1 MNFATASSSEAPVE
15 ILRKKAE
22 ACLEKFRNGTLAEAD
37 LQGLLT
43 AVEKAA
49 IRPNRQSLLYVYA
62 RNNSVTSPALSISL
76 LEEGKGRE
84 GLDPKGEFI
93 YKSAYEAMQDG
104 WRVIKFPEMTL
115 AMDEQNTYGL
125 GFEFI
130 LERYV

>member
-1 MNFATASSSEAPVE
+1 MGT
-15 ILRKKAE
+15 LRKQVE
-22 ACLEKFRNGTLAEAD
+22 ACLEKFRNGVLAEVD
-37 LQGLLT
+37 LQDMLA
-43 AVEKAA
+43 AVEKTKA
-49 IRPNRQSLLYVYA
+49 RSGRQSLLYVYA
-62 RNNSVTSPALSISL
+62 RSHSVTSPALTISILEDGKDRKSL
-76 LEEGKGRE
+76 NA
-84 GLDPKGEFI
+84 KGEFI

>member
-1 MNFATASSSEAPVE
+1 MG
-15 ILRKKAE
+15 ILRKQVE
-22 ACLEKFRNGTLAEAD
+22 ACLEKFRNGVLAEVD
-37 LQGLLT
+37 LQDMLA
-43 AVEKAA
+43 AVEKTEA
-49 IRPNRQSLLYVYA
+49 RSDRQSLLYVYA

-76 LEEGKGRE
+76 LEGGKGRE
-84 GLDPKGEFI
+84 GLNDRGEFI

-104 WRVIKFPEMTL
+104 WRVVKFPEMTL

>member
-1 MNFATASSSEAPVE
+1 VE
-15 ILRKKAE
+15 TLRKQVQ
-22 ACLEKFRNGTLAEAD
+22 ACLEKFRNNALCEAD

-43 AVEKAA
+43 AVEKAGA
-49 IRPNRQSLLYVYA
+49 RPRRQSLLYVYA
-62 RNNSVTSPALSISL
+62 RNNAVTSPTLSISL
-76 LEEGKGRE
+76 LEEGKDRE
-84 GLDPKGEFI
+84 GLNERGEFI

-130 LERYV
+130 LERYT

>member
-1 MNFATASSSEAPVE
+1 MET
-15 ILRKKAE
+15 LRKRVE
-22 ACLEKFRNGTLAEAD
+22 ACLEKFRNGALGEAD

-43 AVEKAA
+43 AVEEAEA
-49 IRPNRQSLLYVYA
+49 RPRRQSLLYVYA
-62 RNNSVTSPALSISL
+62 RNNAVTSPALSISL

>member
-1 MNFATASSSEAPVE
+1 MGVLQKQVE
-15 ILRKKAE
+15 T
-22 ACLEKFRNGTLAEAD
+22 CLEKFRSRALGEAD
-37 LQGLLT
+37 LLDLLA
-43 AVEKAA
+43 AVERAEA
-49 IRPNRQSLLYVYA
+49 RPRRQSLLYVYA
-62 RNNSVTSPALSISL
+62 RNNAVTSPALSISL
-76 LEEGKGRE
+76 LEEGKDRE
-84 GLDPKGEFI
+84 GLTPEGAFI